1 MKERIEQASDILFK
15 TTDGLEDEL
24 VAYQKA
30 AAKTLYR
37 EIEQSASIGFES
49 VSSVNKLSE
58 ASITN
63 KKNTEAK
70 DRSICKGNDHKMEA
84 RYAVSCALRKAYRI
98 LAIIFVSVR
107 LHGICCWYLFS
118 SP

>member
-30 AAKTLYR
+30 AAKTLYW

-49 VSSVNKLSE
+49 VSSVIS
-58 ASITN
+58 
-63 KKNTEAK
+63 
-70 DRSICKGNDHKMEA
+70 
-84 RYAVSCALRKAYRI
+84 
-98 LAIIFVSVR
+98 
-107 LHGICCWYLFS
+107 
-118 SP
+118 

>member
-1 MKERIEQASDILFK
+1 MKERIKQASDILFK

-58 ASITN
+58 ASIQT
-63 KKNTEAK
+63 KKY
-70 DRSICKGNDHKMEA
+70 RSKRQKH
-84 RYAVSCALRKAYRI
+84 LQRK
-98 LAIIFVSVR
+98 
-107 LHGICCWYLFS
+107 
-118 SP
+118 